1 MDLLLN
7 LYSVSRLQIFLNLH
21 SQNVRIDGQLQLLR
35 HLVHLSLLHIEKTP
49 LLRESALQGS
59 LCFLAELELVPKSL
73 LILRQLRLD
82 LLVMA
87 AKILM
92 ELAQFLLLLYRI

>member
-1 MDLLLN
+1 M
-7 LYSVSRLQIFLNLH
+7 SRLQIFLNLH
-21 SQNVRIDGQLQLLR
+21 PQNIRIDGQLQLLR
-35 HLVHLSLLHIEKTP
+35 HLVHLSLLHVEQTP
-49 LLRESALQGS
+49 LLREPALQGS
-59 LCFLAELELVPKSL
+59 LSFLAELELVPKSL
-73 LILRQLRLD
+73 LILRQLRLN